1 MGRGVLGFCGLEAVA
16 PAEGE
21 LLLGRGEV
29 ERALAD
35 LICLHAREQLRRTG
49 HNKIICRF
57 IKLIIGRNTH
67 SSLLHSKSRQ
77 WLYFL
82 TDMLKLR
89 VNIIVDGGEKGIGVS
104 GAGRGRSDT

>member
-1 MGRGVLGFCGLEAVA
+1 MRIYWFCGSCACWADRRCYRSWMGRGVLGFCGLEAVA

-35 LICLHAREQLRRTG
+35 LICLHARKQLRRTG

-57 IKLIIGRNTH
+57 IKLIIGSNKH
-67 SSLLHSKSRQ
+67 SSLLHS
-77 WLYFL
+77 
-82 TDMLKLR
+82 
-89 VNIIVDGGEKGIGVS
+89 
-104 GAGRGRSDT
+104 